1 MPEGDTVF
9 LAGKRLNDALAGK
22 ELTRGELRHPRWIE
36 HDLTGRTV
44 LEVATV
50 GKHLFTRFDDATS
63 LHSHFRMDGT
73 WHLYRPGRP
82 WRGAD
87 HQIRAILGV
96 ADRVAVGFRLHDLDL
111 LPTDREDTWVGH
123 LGPDLLAEDWGPD
136 HAAEIERRLRADP
149 DREIG
154 AALLDQRVACG
165 VGNLYKA
172 EICFLVGIS
181 PWTPSATSTTAGSA
195 TSSPGRAS
203 CCCATP
209 GAPSS
214 RPPAT
219 SARAPS
225 TGCSSAPGGLPPVPR
240 RRADR
245 GARTTAP
252 VGRARGPHRLL
263 LPHLPART
271 PPRPAGPAWASPA
284 AADRTPLAVRLPG
297 TRRPRRRRSEP
308 LRRGAVVARRRKGP
322 LSGNGVVF

>member
-36 HDLTGRTV
+36 HDLTGRKV

-96 ADRVAVGFRLHDLDL
+96 PDRVAVGFRLHDLDL

-136 HAAEIERRLRADP
+136 HAAETERRLRADP

-172 EICFLVGIS
+172 EVCFLVGIS
-181 PWTPSATSTTAGSA
+181 PWTRVGDLDDRQVRDVVAWSRKLLLRNAWRPEQSTTGDLGEGAQHWVFERGGRGCRRCRDVVRTGGQDDGS
-195 TSSPGRAS
+195 SERE
-203 CCCATP
+203 
-209 GAPSS
+209 
-214 RPPAT
+214 
-219 SARAPS
+219 
-225 TGCSSAPGGLPPVPR
+225 
-240 RRADR
+240 DR
-245 GARTTAP
+245 IAYFCPTCQP
-252 VGRARGPHRLL
+252 GPHPA
-263 LPHLPART
+263 LPFR
-271 PPRPAGPAWASPA
+271 RG
-284 AADRTPLAVRLPG
+284 
-297 TRRPRRRRSEP
+297 RRPQQQTSRRS
-308 LRRGAVVARRRKGP
+308 RYG
-322 LSGNGVVF
+322 

>member
-9 LAGKRLNDALAGK
+9 LAGKRLHDALAGK

-50 GKHLFTRFDDATS
+50 GKHLFTRFDDGTS

-111 LPTDREDTWVGH
+111 LSTDREDTWVGH

-136 HAAEIERRLRADP
+136 DAAEVERRLRAEP

-181 PWTPSATSTTAGSA
+181 PWTRVGDLGDRQIADVVAWSRKLLLRNAWRPEQSTTGDLGEGAQHWVFERG
-195 TSSPGRAS
+195 GRA
-203 CCCATP
+203 CRRC
-209 GAPSS
+209 
-214 RPPAT
+214 RDVV
-219 SARAPS
+219 R
-225 TGCSSAPGGLPPVPR
+225 TGGQSETQH
-240 RRADR
+240 ADR
-245 GARTTAP
+245 GSSEREDRIAYFCPTCQP
-252 VGRARGPHRLL
+252 GPHPA
-263 LPHLPART
+263 LPFR
-271 PPRPAGPAWASPA
+271 RG
-284 AADRTPLAVRLPG
+284 
-297 TRRPRRRRSEP
+297 RRPQQQTSRRS
-308 LRRGAVVARRRKGP
+308 RYG
-322 LSGNGVVF
+322 

>member
-50 GKHLFTRFDDATS
+50 GKHLFTRFDDGTS

-111 LPTDREDTWVGH
+111 LATDREDTWVGH

-136 HAAEIERRLRADP
+136 HAAEAERLLRADP
-149 DREIG
+149 EREIG

-181 PWTPSATSTTAGSA
+181 PWTRVGDLDDRRLRDVVAWARKLLLRNAWRPEQSTTGDLAEGAQHWVFERGGRGCRRCRDLVRSAGQDDGN
-195 TSSPGRAS
+195 PEHE
-203 CCCATP
+203 
-209 GAPSS
+209 
-214 RPPAT
+214 
-219 SARAPS
+219 
-225 TGCSSAPGGLPPVPR
+225 
-240 RRADR
+240 DR
-245 GARTTAP
+245 IAYFCPTCQP
-252 VGRARGPHRLL
+252 GPH
-263 LPHLPART
+263 PALPAR
-271 PPRPAGPAWASPA
+271 RG
-284 AADRTPLAVRLPG
+284 
-297 TRRPRRRRSEP
+297 RRPQQQTGRR
-308 LRRGAVVARRRKGP
+308 ARYG
-322 LSGNGVVF
+322 

>member
-9 LAGKRLNDALAGK
+9 LAGRRLNDALAGK

-50 GKHLFTRFDDATS
+50 GKHLFTRFDDGTS

-136 HAAEIERRLRADP
+136 HAAEIARRLRADP

-181 PWTPSATSTTAGSA
+181 PWTRVGDLDDRRLRDVVAWSRKLLLRNAWRPEQSTTGDLAEGAQHWVFERAG
-195 TSSPGRAS
+195 R
-203 CCCATP
+203 
-209 GAPSS
+209 
-214 RPPAT
+214 
-219 SARAPS
+219 
-225 TGCSSAPGGLPPVPR
+225 GCR
-240 RRADR
+240 RCRDVVRTAGQKETQHADR
-245 GARTTAP
+245 GNPEHEDRIAYFCPTCQP
-252 VGRARGPHRLL
+252 GPH
-263 LPHLPART
+263 PELPAR
-271 PPRPAGPAWASPA
+271 RG
-284 AADRTPLAVRLPG
+284 
-297 TRRPRRRRSEP
+297 RRPQQQTGRRS
-308 LRRGAVVARRRKGP
+308 RYG
-322 LSGNGVVF
+322 

>member
-9 LAGKRLNDALAGK
+9 LAGKRLHDALAGK
-22 ELTRGELRHPRWIE
+22 ELMRGELRHPRWIE

-50 GKHLFTRFDDATS
+50 GKHLFTRFDDGTS

-136 HAAEIERRLRADP
+136 HAVEIERLLRTHP

-165 VGNLYKA
+165 VGNVYKSEVLFVCGVDPFTKVA
-172 EICFLVGIS
+172 ALDTDTRRRLI
-181 PWTPSATSTTAGSA
+181 TTASRLL
-195 TSSPGRAS
+195 RANLG
-203 CCCATP
+203 TNQ
-209 GAPSS
+209 
-214 RPPAT
+214 RT
-219 SARAPS
+219 
-225 TGCSSAPGGLPPVPR
+225 TVPGGLAVYGRNRQACR
-240 RRADR
+240 RCGTTVRTR
-245 GARTTAP
+245 RQGEHARSTYWCPTCQ
-252 VGRARGPHRLL
+252 
-263 LPHLPART
+263 PAR
-271 PPRPAGPAWASPA
+271 
-284 AADRTPLAVRLPG
+284 
-297 TRRPRRRRSEP
+297 
-308 LRRGAVVARRRKGP
+308 VAR
-322 LSGNGVVF
+322 